1 MIRKLENGD
10 LVGVIRW
17 ECEGLLMCREW
28 DRILWM
34 VGLQR
39 ISNGLVKDKRLGSK
53 GYVVG
58 CFSQLFVTNK

>member
-39 ISNGLVKDKRLGSK
+39 ISNGLVNEDGLPEDKRLGSK

-58 CFSQLFVTNK
+58 CFS